1 MTMFLH
7 SRQTGQPAGGPE
19 LLGVRQEVGD
29 FLSGPSPQTYAVL
42 RRLVV
47 ESSQYRPGTDLVDRL
62 WQALDSGE
70 LESAE
75 QLSPQL
81 IPTFLLNPRA
91 HLALAYLHGQ
101 RGDQRGEQFEYY
113 FSQQLRRFLLESGDG
128 TPQRPYQVTSVDEV
142 HYVAGALEAK
152 VKQVSCQWLN
162 GQLHDVLL
170 TDQGELYFATAAVL
184 GAYA

>member
-1 MTMFLH
+1 M
-7 SRQTGQPAGGPE
+7 
-19 LLGVRQEVGD
+19 V
-29 FLSGPSPQTYAVL
+29 LS
-42 RRLVV
+42 
-47 ESSQYRPGTDLVDRL
+47 SSQYRPASDVVDRL
-62 WQALDSGE
+62 WKALDAGE

-101 RGDQRGEQFEYY
+101 RGDQRGEHFEYY
-113 FSQQLRRFLLESGDG
+113 FSQQVRRFLLESGDG
-128 TPQRPYQVTSVDEV
+128 SPQRPFQVTSVDEV

-152 VKQVSCQWLN
+152 VKQVSCEWCN

-170 TDQGELYFATAAVL
+170 TDQGELYFATGSVMAA
-184 GAYA
+184 YS